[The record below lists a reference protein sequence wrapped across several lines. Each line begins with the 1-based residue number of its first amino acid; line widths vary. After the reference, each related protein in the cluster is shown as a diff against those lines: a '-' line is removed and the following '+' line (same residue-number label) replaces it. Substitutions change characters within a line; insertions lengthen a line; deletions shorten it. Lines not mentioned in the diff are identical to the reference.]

1 VRIRTVTVFDNPG
14 FPVDRGIV
22 AAAGRAAASIKAAL
36 ESEGFEVQTVRFALP
51 PFAPVVAGDAA
62 RIVPLALQLEEACAA
77 HAIDYATIGP
87 ALRHDDGDL
96 AGAIPEAIAAT
107 GRIFASAVIADRTAG
122 LSVPALRHA
131 AGIIHR
137 VATITPDGFANARFA
152 ALANVAPGVPFLP
165 AAYHD
170 AAGPAVA
177 IGVEAADLAVQA
189 FADAQSPGE
198 ARRGLIDSIETG
210 ARRVAEAV
218 ARSCPKAYRFGGVDF
233 SLAPFPDAAHS
244 IGTAFEAL
252 SGNRAGERGTLA
264 AVAFIADTLDR
275 AQFARTGYSG
285 IFLPVLEDAV
295 LAARA
300 ADGCLTVSDLLLWS
314 SVCGTGLDTVPLPG
328 DIPAEALAAILLDVA
343 ALALRLDK
351 PLSARL
357 MPMPGKRAGDMV
369 TFDFPFFAP
378 SRVLAAHA
386 TGIGGLFGGADAID
400 IRSRDRRV

>member
-1 VRIRTVTVFDNPG
+1 MP
-14 FPVDRGIV
+14 
-22 AAAGRAAASIKAAL
+22 
-36 ESEGFEVQTVRFALP
+36 
-51 PFAPVVAGDAA
+51 
-62 RIVPLALQLEEACAA
+62 
-77 HAIDYATIGP
+77 
-87 ALRHDDGDL
+87 
-96 AGAIPEAIAAT
+96 
-107 GRIFASAVIADRTAG
+107 
-122 LSVPALRHA
+122 
-131 AGIIHR
+131 
-137 VATITPDGFANARFA
+137 
-152 ALANVAPGVPFLP
+152 PGVPVLP

-170 AAGPAVA
+170 AGGPAVA

-189 FADAQSPGE
+189 FADAPFSGD
-198 ARRGLIDSIETG
+198 ARRRLIDLIETG

-218 ARSCPKAYRFGGVDF
+218 GRSCRRRIASEEWISR
-233 SLAPFPDAAHS
+233 SRRSPDAAHS

-252 SGNRAGERGTLA
+252 SGSRAGERGTLA

-328 DIPAEALAAILLDVA
+328 DITVEALAAVLLDVA

-357 MPMPGKRAGDMV
+357 MPMPGKRAGDAV

-378 SRVLAAHA
+378 SRVLARRNARA
-386 TGIGGLFGGADAID
+386 SEGCSRSLTRSTCARADWCSSQFSVPGSQGITRDTRWRERVAGRRPSVADAG
-400 IRSRDRRV
+400 R